1 MSIKTV
7 SSWRSLLWLVV
18 LFWPGCKPGNGTP
31 EHEPLVSVGSEVLTK
46 EELRAAVPE
55 QLSPQDSM
63 AIAEDYIS
71 RWIRN
76 QLMLRQAEM
85 NLSPEEKDVEKLLD
99 EYRTSLLV
107 HLYQQKMLEQKHS
120 PLVTSREIEQY
131 YEQMK
136 DNFNL
141 QESIIRGVFIKV
153 RKDAPEQSF
162 LQRWY
167 RSTASEDL
175 INLEAYCFQH
185 ARTYEQFIE
194 TWVPFRRINSMLPQP
209 MTNELQ
215 FLRWT
220 RHYETSDEHYN
231 YYLAIHDFQLPGSAA
246 PVAFVEERIRAILLN
261 KKRIEFIE
269 TLGKDLYEAGLRERI
284 VNFY

>member
-1 MSIKTV
+1 M
-7 SSWRSLLWLVV
+7 LWLVV
-18 LFWPGCKPGNGTP
+18 LFWPGCKPGDGTP
-31 EHEPLVSVGSEVLTK
+31 EQEPLVSVGSEVLTK

-85 NLSPEEKDVEKLLD
+85 NLSPQEKDVEKLLD

-120 PLVTSREIEQY
+120 PLVTSREIEEY
-131 YEQMK
+131 YAQMK

-141 QESIIRGVFIKV
+141 QESIIQGVFIKV

-167 RSTASEDL
+167 RSAASEDL
-175 INLEAYCFQH
+175 IHLEAYCFQH

-220 RHYETSDEHYN
+220 KHYETSDEDYN

-269 TLGKDLYEAGLRERI
+269 TLGKDLYEEGLRERI